1 MSSGRVARRPEYTQR
16 TRYITEGNTVRVI
29 RTETDP
35 FYERERRRKLLME
48 HSRRRQAEAVKIAR
62 RQQVVSIAFPV
73 LLILIASVSAVL
85 YFGYGYLTLKSS
97 VDGHLENV
105 KKLET
110 RLEKL
115 KTENDA
121 LEQSIDT
128 SVDLNYVY
136 NVAVN
141 KLGMVHA
148 GAENVVM
155 YDKTESQYV
164 RQYEQIPE
172 F

>member
-1 MSSGRVARRPEYTQR
+1 MATGRVARRPEYTER
-16 TRYITEGNTVRVI
+16 TRYITEGNTVRVV

-48 HSRRRQAEAVKIAR
+48 RSRRKQAEAVKAAR
-62 RQQVVSIAFPV
+62 KQQVVSIAFPM
-73 LLILIASVSAVL
+73 LLILMIFVSAFL
-85 YFGYGYLTLKSS
+85 YFGYSYLTLKSS
-97 VDGHLENV
+97 VDSHLENV
-105 KKLET
+105 KVLET
-110 RLEKL
+110 KLEKL

-136 NVAVN
+136 NVAIN

-148 GAENVVM
+148 GAENVIK

>member
-1 MSSGRVARRPEYTQR
+1 MAASKVARRPEYAQR
-16 TRYITEGNTVRVI
+16 TRYITEGNTVRVV

-35 FYERERRRKLLME
+35 FYERERKRKLLME
-48 HSRRRQAEAVKIAR
+48 RSRRKQQEDLRRAESR
-62 RQQVVSIAFPV
+62 QVVSIAFPALMV
-73 LLILIASVSAVL
+73 LIAFVSAL
-85 YFGYGYLTLKSS
+85 FYFGYGYLTLKSS
-97 VDGHLENV
+97 VDSHLENV
-105 KKLET
+105 KTLETKLE
-110 RLEKL
+110 RM

-148 GAENVVM
+148 GAENIIT

>member
-1 MSSGRVARRPEYTQR
+1 MAVGRVARRPVYTER
-16 TRYITEGNTVRVI
+16 TRYVTEGNTVRVV

-48 HSRRRQAEAVKIAR
+48 RSRRKQEEAVKNAR
-62 RQQVVSIAFPV
+62 KQQVVSIAFPV
-73 LLILIASVSAVL
+73 LLALIFIVSAFL
-85 YFGYGYLTLKSS
+85 YFGYSYLTLQSS
-97 VDGHLENV
+97 VDSHLENV
-105 KKLET
+105 KVLET
-110 RLEKL
+110 KLEKL

-136 NVAVN
+136 NVAIN

-148 GAENVVM
+148 GAENVIM